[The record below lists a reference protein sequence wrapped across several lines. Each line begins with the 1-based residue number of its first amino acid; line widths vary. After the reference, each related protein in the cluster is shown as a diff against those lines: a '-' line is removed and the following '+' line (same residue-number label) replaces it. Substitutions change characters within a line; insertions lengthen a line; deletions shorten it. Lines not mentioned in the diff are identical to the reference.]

1 MKIKSS
7 IWFENEG
14 KAFFGKGRIELLEQI
29 EKTGSISKA
38 AKAMKMSYKAAWDAV
53 NEMNSLSSEPIV
65 ERETG
70 GKGGGGTRLTE
81 KGKEYIRIFKEI
93 DSLQQKV
100 LGLLGE
106 KAKGYETLCAFS
118 SRLTLQTSARN
129 QYLGEVVSIET
140 TKVGADILLK
150 IGQDHTIKASITRK
164 SAKKLGVKPGMELFA
179 LIKSSWVTLSKDGDG
194 SGKMNAL
201 PGVVK
206 EVERD
211 SGRIEAR
218 VLLNSQNDIVAVMES
233 EKFSKSGF
241 NIGDEVYALF
251 NPSDVILAR

>member
-53 NEMNSLSSEPIV
+53 NEMNSLSCEPIV

-70 GKGGGGTRLTE
+70 GKGGGGTKLTE
-81 KGKEYIRIFKEI
+81 KGKEYIKIFKEI
-93 DSLQQKV
+93 FSLQER
-100 LGLLGE
+100 LLDLLSKE
-106 KAKGYETLCAFS
+106 AEGYEDLRRFCS
-118 SRLTLQTSARN
+118 GMTLQTSARN

-140 TKVGADILLK
+140 TKVGAEVLLK
-150 IGQDHTIKASITRK
+150 IGKDHTIRASITRK
-164 SAKKLGVKPGMELFA
+164 SAKKLEVVPGMELFA
-179 LIKSSWVTLSKDGDG
+179 LIKSSWVTLSKEGDG

-201 PGVVK
+201 HGVIK
-206 EVERD
+206 DIERD
-211 SGRIEAR
+211 SDRTE
-218 VLLNSQNDIVAVMES
+218 VKVSFDTQNEIVAVTDS

-251 NPSDVILAR
+251 HPSDVILAR